1 MFQMLVI
8 AVPRNVYIRL
18 HIRQRSAGKVPL
30 IFKSDILVDFPIVR
44 AFLYMHLSLGCEEEE
59 RSISSKFQYM

>member
-30 IFKSDILVDFPIVR
+30 IFKSDNLVDFPIVR
-44 AFLYMHLSLGCEEEE
+44 AFLYMHLSLG
-59 RSISSKFQYM
+59 